1 MAAKETRSSSDHLR
15 RWSLSEKRRIVE
27 LTHSKGASISEI
39 ALAHGLHPTSLSHW
53 RSLYRAGKLSD
64 ASPRAHPPGA
74 TMQATLLPVM
84 ISTRHPGDASVSQAA
99 VDSSASLRTHENAVI
114 HVSFSSGATLRV
126 EIGSLDVTFVRAL
139 LAELR
144 G

>member
-1 MAAKETRSSSDHLR
+1 MVATETRKSSDRLR

-64 ASPRAHPPGA
+64 ASPRAHPSGS
-74 TMQATLLPVM
+74 TMQAALLPVM
-84 ISTRHPGDASVSQAA
+84 ISTRHQGDASVSQAS
-99 VDSSASLRTHENAVI
+99 VDSSASLRTHEKAI
-114 HVSFSSGATLRV
+114 LHVSFSSGATLRI
-126 EIGSLDVTFVRAL
+126 ETGSLDATFVCAVV
-139 LAELR
+139 AELR

>member
-1 MAAKETRSSSDHLR
+1 MVETEIRNPSARQH

-27 LTHSKGASISEI
+27 LTHGKGASISEI
-39 ALAHGLHPTSLSHW
+39 ALAHGIHRTVLSRW

-64 ASPRAHPPGA
+64 GLPRKRSSGTGA
-74 TMQATLLPVM
+74 GATLLPVM
-84 ISTRHPGDASVSQAA
+84 ISTRHQEEADVSQ
-99 VDSSASLRTHENAVI
+99 VTVSSTASSRTHEKAVI
-114 HVSFSSGATLRV
+114 HMNLPSGATLRI
-126 EIGSLDVTFVRAL
+126 ETGSLDATFVCTL

>member
-53 RSLYRAGKLSD
+53 RSLYRAGKMFD

-74 TMQATLLPVM
+74 TVQAALLPVM

-99 VDSSASLRTHENAVI
+99 
-114 HVSFSSGATLRV
+114 
-126 EIGSLDVTFVRAL
+126 
-139 LAELR
+139 
-144 G
+144 

>member
-1 MAAKETRSSSDHLR
+1 MAATETRNPSDRLR
-15 RWSLSEKRRIVE
+15 RWPLSEKRRIVE
-27 LTHSKGASISEI
+27 LTHGKGASISKI

-64 ASPRAHPPGA
+64 DPPRKRSSGTAA
-74 TMQATLLPVM
+74 ETTLLPVM
-84 ISTRHPGDASVSQAA
+84 ISTRHPEDAAIAQPALDFPA
-99 VDSSASLRTHENAVI
+99 SSRTHENAIV
-114 HVSFSSGATLRV
+114 HVSLSSGATLRI
-126 EIGSLDVTFVRAL
+126 ETCSLDVSLVRAL

>member
-1 MAAKETRSSSDHLR
+1 MAAMETRNSSDRLR

-64 ASPRAHPPGA
+64 ASPRAHPSGA
-74 TMQATLLPVM
+74 TVQATMLPVM
-84 ISTRHPGDASVSQAA
+84 ISTRHPGDTSVSQAA
-99 VDSSASLRTHENAVI
+99 VKSSASLRTHEKAIV
-114 HVSFSSGATLRV
+114 HVSFSSGATLRI
-126 EIGSLDVTFVRAL
+126 ETGSLDVTFVCAL

>member
-1 MAAKETRSSSDHLR
+1 MAATETRNSSDRLR

-27 LTHSKGASISEI
+27 LTHRKGASISEI

-64 ASPRAHPPGA
+64 ASPRAHPSGA
-74 TMQATLLPVM
+74 TVQATLLPVM
-84 ISTRHPGDASVSQAA
+84 ISTRHPGDASVSQAV
-99 VDSSASLRTHENAVI
+99 VDSSAILRTHENAVI
-114 HVSFSSGATLRV
+114 HVSFSSGATLRI
-126 EIGSLDVTFVRAL
+126 ETGSLDVTFVCAL

>member
-1 MAAKETRSSSDHLR
+1 MAATETRHSPARQS

-27 LTHSKGASISEI
+27 LTHVKGASISEI
-39 ALAHGLHPTSLSHW
+39 ALAQGIHPTILSRW

-64 ASPRAHPPGA
+64 DAPRDRSPSAA
-74 TMQATLLPVM
+74 AETTLLPVM
-84 ISTRHPGDASVSQAA
+84 ISTRHPEDAPVGRDA
-99 VDSSASLRTHENAVI
+99 VVVPAISRMHENTVF
-114 HVSFSSGATLRV
+114 HMSFSSGSTLRI
-126 EIGSLDVTFVRAL
+126 ETCSLDVTFVRAL

>member
-1 MAAKETRSSSDHLR
+1 MAAKETRNSSDRLR

-53 RSLYRAGKLSD
+53 RSLYRAGKMSD
-64 ASPRAHPPGA
+64 TSPRAHPPGA
-74 TMQATLLPVM
+74 TVQAALLPVM

-99 VDSSASLRTHENAVI
+99 VDSSTSLRTHENAVI
-114 HVSFSSGATLRV
+114 HVSFSSGTALRI
-126 EIGSLDVTFVRAL
+126 ETGSLDVTFVRAL